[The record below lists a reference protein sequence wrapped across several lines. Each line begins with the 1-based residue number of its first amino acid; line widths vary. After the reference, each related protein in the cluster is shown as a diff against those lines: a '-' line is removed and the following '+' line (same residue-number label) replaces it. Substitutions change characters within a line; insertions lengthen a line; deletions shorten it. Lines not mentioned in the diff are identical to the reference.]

1 MINVEYLIL
10 QLQCEEILTQLFP
23 LQEEPVMD
31 IDAILDTLALK
42 VAKDLIDD
50 YPANDPRWTNH
61 RDLCTYN
68 YYILSI

>member
-1 MINVEYLIL
+1 
-10 QLQCEEILTQLFP
+10 
-23 LQEEPVMD
+23 MD